1 MMRRQSGFSL
11 LETLVAFTI
20 TAITL
25 GVLFQ
30 IYAKGTTAVV
40 VAGEYAEALALAES
54 KLAGVSVSDAIPGF
68 DVRGRSGDKYDWEIR
83 MEDYG
88 AASPETDSPSWFSL
102 ARVDVNV
109 SWRSRNRL
117 HEVALQTLKPV
128 VRPSRG
134 DE

>member
-1 MMRRQSGFSL
+1 MMRCQYGFSL
-11 LETLVAFTI
+11 LEVLVAFTI

-30 IYAKGTTAVV
+30 VYAKGTTAVV
-40 VAGEYAEALALAES
+40 LAQDYAEALAVAES
-54 KLAGVSVSDAIPGF
+54 KLAAVSVTDAMSGV
-68 DVRGRSGDKYDWEIR
+68 DVRGRSQDKYNWEIR
-83 MEDYG
+83 MEEYG
-88 AASPETDSPSWFSL
+88 AANPEADSPAWFSL

-128 VRPSRG
+128 VRLSGG